1 VRTVKK
7 RGFTLIELLVVIAI
21 IAILAAILF
30 PVFARARENA
40 RKSSCQSNLKQIG
53 TGLMMYVQ
61 DYDETFPTERN
72 GVDGPVWYTNG
83 TTTYTTYGNYQPLVY
98 PYVKNKEVFF
108 CPSSN
113 NHNNDRSLRFAYDYA
128 MNSRIGTVTPPRSM
142 SQIDSPAEIFLCA
155 DSNYEWIDRAA
166 RIDARHT
173 AGANLVFCDGHV
185 KWMRGSAIAA
195 SPQLCWPDFSKDT
208 WLVSGP
214 PPEK

>member
-1 VRTVKK
+1 MTRRSPPSAT
-7 RGFTLIELLVVIAI
+7 
-21 IAILAAILF
+21 
-30 PVFARARENA
+30 
-40 RKSSCQSNLKQIG
+40 
-53 TGLMMYVQ
+53 
-61 DYDETFPTERN
+61 
-72 GVDGPVWYTNG
+72 DGPVWYTNG

>member
-1 VRTVKK
+1 MEMKK
-7 RGFTLIELLVVIAI
+7 HGFTLIELLVVIAI

-30 PVFARARENA
+30 PVFSRARENA
-40 RKSSCQSNLKQIG
+40 RKATCQNNCKQLG
-53 TGLMMYVQ
+53 MAMLQYVQ